1 MFHFVIFRFS
11 RPRAA
16 ILFPASPPPIC
27 IVGKIKK
34 FFQVALK
41 PRHIFCMS
49 PFSMA
54 FICHLSFPTS
64 GEVGGEA
71 GNNIVGFTD

>member
-1 MFHFVIFRFS
+1 MQ
-11 RPRAA
+11 
-16 ILFPASPPPIC
+16 
-27 IVGKIKK
+27 IVGEIKK

-64 GEVGGEA
+64 GDVGGEA
-71 GNNIVGFTD
+71 GNNTGGFTD